1 MKKELVSPSML
12 FLISAVVTSISY
24 CIYIMTCWEQRTK
37 NGKELFKVPMQRNF
51 TQRFLDCIA
60 KII

>member
-1 MKKELVSPSML
+1 MDK
-12 FLISAVVTSISY
+12 Y
-24 CIYIMTCWEQRTK
+24 CLNVCHGGDLWSCMNNPRLQESDSEESDDTTVRFD
-37 NGKELFKVPMQRNF
+37 FKVPMQRNF